1 MKYSYRFS
9 SLCRRNYS
17 THGWLPTDINTTTTT
32 NGFSSLAIAN
42 AASSLELEERT
53 ERSPGVSTES
63 LVNIDRG
70 NDLDDHSSAHESDD
84 AAVVDVMGNPATAG
98 QQHLLRQTARAHYYL
113 GLAHFHLGE
122 YDLAND
128 ALIKARAADPISVSV
143 RAQDQASCS
152 SSCVLMSMPMVHV
165 YQSFIC
171 SRYAVRDLM
180 CLVRFT

>member
-1 MKYSYRFS
+1 MKYNYRFS
-9 SLCRRNYS
+9 SLCRRNSS

-84 AAVVDVMGNPATAG
+84 AAVVMGNPATAG

-128 ALIKARAADPISVSV
+128 ALIKARATDPISVSV
-143 RAQDQASCS
+143 RARSSIMFLFLCAHVHADGACVSIVYMLPLCS
-152 SSCVLMSMPMVHV
+152 
-165 YQSFIC
+165 
-171 SRYAVRDLM
+171 A
-180 CLVRFT
+180 